1 MYIILWKD
9 KPVNDLMDTTNY
21 QWTALHSVFDDI
33 DLAEEWLYE
42 YQKDYRHLVEYKLAK
57 LSFLD

>member
-9 KPVNDLMDTTNY
+9 KPVNDDIDTSNY
-21 QWTALHSVFDDI
+21 KWTAMHSVFDDI
-33 DLAEEWLYE
+33 AKAIEWLRY
-42 YQKDYRHLVEYKLAK
+42 YKKDYSELVEYKIAK